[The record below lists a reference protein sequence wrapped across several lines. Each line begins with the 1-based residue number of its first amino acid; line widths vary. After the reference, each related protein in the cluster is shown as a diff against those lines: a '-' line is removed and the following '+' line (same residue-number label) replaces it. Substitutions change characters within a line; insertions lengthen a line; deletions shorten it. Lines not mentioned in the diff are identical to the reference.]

1 MPVAARSIFE
11 SQLAIPVRQSREENM
26 LRLVSISGKLV
37 IVFALILPIFVWQ
50 LGKDTI
56 QSLRSYDDMKVLDHQ
71 NAAANT
77 LIAGVYEI
85 LLERL
90 ATNNALLNEQPAS
103 SDVLGAIE
111 KNRSVAAA
119 KVSAAYADLSG
130 LEFPNKAGLLG
141 ELKAAI
147 EKANSYRA
155 KADAAVKQPKA
166 GRDADTVKNLF
177 VSLTDLSAVSQKVWD
192 AVLSNISEYDPEL
205 GRLSNLRM
213 LAWNLREVAGIER
226 SHIAVV
232 IPSNSAIPADKLAA
246 ISENRAQIALMWRFV
261 LAELKQ
267 NEHPAIS
274 KGVQLA
280 REGYFAGFQPLADQ
294 MRKVSAEGA
303 AYPMAQKQWVD
314 TTTPQL
320 FTLLEV
326 MYGAA
331 VASETHT
338 ADAQAAALKSVTI
351 SLVLL
356 GLGIMALATAALIV
370 TRSVIRPLK
379 ALTDAM
385 RELAEG
391 NFGVVLPGLGRR
403 DEVGDMAQAVE
414 TFKVNAEQKARNEA
428 EAKIKQNQTAAQQRK
443 ADMIRLADGFEKAV
457 GEIVK
462 TVSSASTELEASAT
476 ALTSSAGRSEELTIM
491 VAAVSEKATI
501 NVKSVA
507 SATEEMASSVNEIGR
522 QVQESARM
530 ANEAVDQARIT
541 NSRVSE
547 LSKAAARIGDV
558 VELINTIA
566 GQTNLLALNAT
577 IEAAR
582 AGDAG
587 RGFAVVA
594 SEVKALAEQTA
605 KATGE
610 IGQQIT
616 GIQSATQE
624 SVSAIKEIS
633 GTIEK
638 LSEIS
643 STIAAAVEEQSAA
656 TQEISRNVQ
665 EAAQG
670 TQQVSSN
677 ITDLQRGAS
686 ETGSASSQVLS
697 SAQSLSA
704 QNQRL
709 KIEVDKF
716 LDVVRAA

>member
-1 MPVAARSIFE
+1 MF
-11 SQLAIPVRQSREENM
+11 
-26 LRLVSISGKLV
+26 RLNSISAKLV
-37 IVFALILPIFVWQ
+37 IVFVLILPIFVWQ

-90 ATNNALLNEQPAS
+90 ETNNALLAEQPAG

-111 KNRSVAAA
+111 KNRSVAVA
-119 KVSAAYADLSG
+119 KISAAYADLSG
-130 LEFPNKAGLLG
+130 LEFPNKASLLG

-147 EKANSYRA
+147 DKANTYRA
-155 KADAAVKQPKA
+155 KADAAMKQAKA
-166 GRDADTVKNLF
+166 GRDADTIKNLF
-177 VSLTDLSAVSQKVWD
+177 VSLSDLSAMSQKVWG

-213 LAWNLREVAGIER
+213 LAWNLRDIAGIER
-226 SHIAVV
+226 SHIAAA
-232 IPSNSAIPADKLAA
+232 IPSKSAIPADKLTA
-246 ISENRAQIALMWRFV
+246 ISENRAQIALMWRFMQ
-261 LAELKQ
+261 AGLKQ
-267 NEHPAIS
+267 NEHPAIV

-280 REGYFAGFQPLADQ
+280 KEGYFAGFQPLADQ
-294 MRKVSAEGA
+294 MRKASAEGA
-303 AYPMAQKQWVD
+303 AYPMAQQQWVD

-326 MYGAA
+326 MYGAG
-331 VASETHT
+331 VASEAHT
-338 ADAQAAALKSVTI
+338 AAARAAALKSLI
-351 SLVLL
+351 MSLVLL
-356 GLGIMALATAALIV
+356 GLGIVALATAALIV
-370 TRSVIRPLK
+370 AHSVIRPLK
-379 ALTDAM
+379 KLTDAM

-391 NFGVVLPGLGRR
+391 NFGVVLPGLGRQ

-414 TFKVNAEQKARNEA
+414 TFKTKAEQKARDEA
-428 EAKIKQNQTAAQQRK
+428 EAKIRQDQIAAQQRR
-443 ADMIRLADGFEKAV
+443 ADMTRLADGFQDAV
-457 GEIVK
+457 GEIVE
-462 TVSSASTELEASAT
+462 TVSSASTELEASAA
-476 ALTSSAGRSEELTIM
+476 ALTSTAGRSQELTTM
-491 VAAVSEKATI
+491 VAVASEEATT
-501 NVKSVA
+501 NVQSVA

-541 NSRVSE
+541 NNRVSE

-582 AGDAG
+582 AGEAG

-624 SVSAIKEIS
+624 SVNAIKEIS
-633 GTIEK
+633 GSIEK

-643 STIAAAVEEQSAA
+643 SAIAAAVEEQGAA
-656 TQEISRNVQ
+656 TQEISRNVLR
-665 EAAQG
+665 AAQG

-677 ITDLQRGAS
+677 IVDVQRGAS

-697 SAQSLSA
+697 SAKSLSVESY
-704 QNQRL
+704 RL
-709 KIEVDKF
+709 KIEVGKF
-716 LDVVRAA
+716 LDAVRAA